1 MQASE
6 DGSLAFLI
14 SKVRT
19 QPQVY
24 TAYSKTAPLRDRA
37 QSAELEAAVL
47 SLKVHSLSASRQLP
61 LDTHI
66 ATLACLIN
74 FTDFEALPAYFHT
87 VVESG
92 GHGWY

>member
-47 SLKVHSLSASRQLP
+47 PLKVHQVP
-61 LDTHI
+61 
-66 ATLACLIN
+66 
-74 FTDFEALPAYFHT
+74 FLPACNCPLIHT
-87 VVESG
+87 SQLL
-92 GHGWY
+92 HA